1 MTYDPGC
8 VDLTTEPEEHIM
20 ASPWASEIVAADAV
34 TVDAAQIA
42 HQVRHQ
48 RAGRVAAKRCQV
60 LESAH
65 TRLQGIRPPS
75 SSS

>member
-8 VDLTTEPEEHIM
+8 LDLTTEPEEHIM

-48 RAGRVAAKRCQV
+48 RGRQSGCEARQV
-60 LESAH
+60 LKSAH
-65 TRLQGIRPPS
+65 ARLQEIRPPS